1 MTDGQYRTLVA
12 YLNFWTPMYP
22 RMDLDAAIKDIGITD
37 SRDDVIAQLARAGHD
52 WNDETGRLGEL
63 E

>member
-1 MTDGQYRTLVA
+1 MTDGQYRALVA

-22 RMDLDAAIKDIGITD
+22 QFGFDQAVKDIGITD
-37 SRDDVIAQLARAGHD
+37 DRDDIIGELARAGHNWD
-52 WNDETGRLGEL
+52 DETGKLKEI